1 MLDGVTQ
8 NHIDNIDGLI
18 LLEPRDT
25 YDRAIVGVASRSG
38 EVFVIYSN
46 RQIVEALM
54 EVEGF
59 SEEDSTE
66 WLLYNVLG
74 IQVGDKTPAFVADL

>member
-8 NHIDNIDGLI
+8 SHIDNIDGLV

-54 EVEGF
+54 EVE
-59 SEEDSTE
+59 SWAEEDSTE

-74 IQVGDKTPAFVADL
+74 TQAGGKTPAFVADL

>member
-8 NHIDNIDGLI
+8 SHIDSIDGLV

-46 RQIVEALM
+46 RQIVDALM

-74 IQVGDKTPAFVADL
+74 IQAGDKTPAFVADL

>member
-8 NHIDNIDGLI
+8 SHIDNIDGLV

-54 EVEGF
+54 EVESW

-74 IQVGDKTPAFVADL
+74 TRAGDKTPAFGADL

>member
-8 NHIDNIDGLI
+8 SHLDNIDDLI

-25 YDRAIVGVASRSG
+25 YDRAIVGVASKSG
-38 EVFVIYSN
+38 EVFVVYSN
-46 RQIVEALM
+46 RQIVDALM
-54 EVEGF
+54 ETESW
-59 SEEDSTE
+59 SEDDSIE

-74 IQVGDKTPAFVADL
+74 VQAGDKTPAFIADI

>member
-1 MLDGVTQ
+1 MLDGVAQ
-8 NHIDNIDGLI
+8 SHIDNIDGLV

-25 YDRAIVGVASRSG
+25 YDRAIVGVASKSG
-38 EVFVIYSN
+38 EVFVVYSN

-54 EVEGF
+54 ETEGW
-59 SEEDSTE
+59 SEDDSTE

-74 IQVGDKTPAFVADL
+74 VQAGDKTPAFIADI